1 MNRLFDE
8 NGEFYAVLGVL
19 DQTSKEFL
27 DCETLCKFAKTFPF
41 YRSDEF
47 LIKLKY
53 QCALGKTLFSSS
65 SGLFE
70 LLNEVQSY
78 KVGFEELKK
87 VIELIVVIPVSSA
100 SAERSFSTMRRVKTY
115 LRSTMKSSRL
125 NDLTLLSIEREISGQ
140 FMDNPSAVIDEF
152 AVMKKR
158 RLEFLL

>member
-1 MNRLFDE
+1 M
-8 NGEFYAVLGVL
+8 
-19 DQTSKEFL
+19 DQ
-27 DCETLCKFAKTFPF
+27 
-41 YRSDEF
+41 
-47 LIKLKY
+47 
-53 QCALGKTLFSSS
+53 
-65 SGLFE
+65 
-70 LLNEVQSY
+70 VQSY
-78 KVGFEELKK
+78 QVGFEELKK

-125 NDLTLLSIEREISGQ
+125 NELTLLSIEREISGQ

>member
-1 MNRLFDE
+1 
-8 NGEFYAVLGVL
+8 
-19 DQTSKEFL
+19 
-27 DCETLCKFAKTFPF
+27 
-41 YRSDEF
+41 
-47 LIKLKY
+47 
-53 QCALGKTLFSSS
+53 
-65 SGLFE
+65 
-70 LLNEVQSY
+70 LNQVRSY
-78 KVGFEELKK
+78 KVGFKELKK

-115 LRSTMKSSRL
+115 FRSTMKSSRL

>member
-1 MNRLFDE
+1 MNQVR
-8 NGEFYAVLGVL
+8 
-19 DQTSKEFL
+19 
-27 DCETLCKFAKTFPF
+27 
-41 YRSDEF
+41 
-47 LIKLKY
+47 
-53 QCALGKTLFSSS
+53 
-65 SGLFE
+65 
-70 LLNEVQSY
+70 SY
-78 KVGFEELKK
+78 KVGFKELKK

-115 LRSTMKSSRL
+115 FRSTMKSSRL

>member
-1 MNRLFDE
+1 M
-8 NGEFYAVLGVL
+8 
-19 DQTSKEFL
+19 K
-27 DCETLCKFAKTFPF
+27 
-41 YRSDEF
+41 
-47 LIKLKY
+47 
-53 QCALGKTLFSSS
+53 
-65 SGLFE
+65 
-70 LLNEVQSY
+70 Y

-140 FMDNPSAVIDEF
+140 FMDDPSAVIEEF